1 MVRTVNDRDEH
12 AFEVDHDPGEEP
24 DTPLSDDALLDLLNV
39 LVAER
44 GRVSAARVLTLNYPT
59 LALCC
64 DSREVSRRMRQALVD
79 FRDAGAADEGGDV
92 APEVGDGNA
101 GELDGDALERRVA
114 RLDTENARF
123 REFVDSQA
131 RRLEELER
139 RVAAMEG
146 DAQQRRGVGRW
157 PARRWRWARG

>member
-1 MVRTVNDRDEH
+1 MVRSVNDRDEH

-24 DTPLSDDALLDLLNV
+24 DTPLSDDALLDLLDV

-44 GRVSAARVLTLNYPT
+44 GRVPAAEVLGVNYRT

-79 FRDAGAADEGGDV
+79 FRDAGANDEHGDV

-101 GELDGDALERRVA
+101 GERDGETL
-114 RLDTENARF
+114 
-123 REFVDSQA
+123 
-131 RRLEELER
+131 
-139 RVAAMEG
+139 
-146 DAQQRRGVGRW
+146 
-157 PARRWRWARG
+157 